1 MTTSIGRR
9 EFMAGL
15 GGAAAGWPRAARAQP
30 ADGMRRVGVLG
41 AGTED
46 DQITQASIAAL
57 RDGLAKLGWAEERNL
72 RIELRFG
79 GNDTDRFRA
88 YAAELVRLAPDA
100 IVTDGGAAMRAVQQQ
115 TRTVPIVITG
125 GGDPV
130 ANGIVK
136 SLARPEGNVTGIT
149 NLYSSIGGKW
159 LELLKEAVPRLE
171 RVALINNP
179 QLTLDAAGTIYIPS
193 IEEAARALAVKAVNV
208 PYRDAVDIVHAID
221 AFVAE
226 PNGGLI
232 IIPPPPT
239 AALRET
245 ILRLAAQHR
254 LPTIYANTPLAAE
267 GGLMAYGSVPT
278 DRFRRAASFV
288 DRILRGAKVSE
299 LPVEYPTKFE
309 LVINLKT
316 AKAIGLTI
324 PESFLLR
331 ADELIE

>member
-9 EFMAGL
+9 EFIAGL
-15 GGAAAGWPRAARAQP
+15 GGAATWRLAARAQP
-30 ADGMRRVGVLG
+30 ADGMRRLGVLA
-41 AGTED
+41 AGTEN

-57 RDGLAKLGWAEERNL
+57 RDGLAKLGWVEGRNL
-72 RIELRFG
+72 RVDLRFG
-79 GNDTDRFRA
+79 GGDLDRFGA
-88 YAAELVRLAPDA
+88 YAAELVRLAPNA

-115 TRTVPIVITG
+115 TRSVPIVITG
-125 GGDPV
+125 GADPV

-159 LELLKEAVPRLE
+159 LELLKEAVPQLE

-179 QLTLDAAGTIYIPS
+179 QLTLDAAGSIYIPS
-193 IEEAARALAVKAVNV
+193 IEEAARQLAVKAINV

-221 AFVAE
+221 AFAAE

-232 IIPPPPT
+232 IMPPPPT

-254 LPTIYANTPLAAE
+254 LPTIYANRDLAAE
-267 GGLMAYGSVPT
+267 GGLMAYGSAPT